1 MALDIIFHKRPL
13 SSSTRLLKAFSTL
26 TSSSFGGS
34 TKTLV
39 KKNSLHLMHL
49 STTVESGLP
58 LPAATAWPIEELIVS
73 SALLLL

>member
-1 MALDIIFHKRPL
+1 MVKVIG
-13 SSSTRLLKAFSTL
+13 RLQ
-26 TSSSFGGS
+26 
-34 TKTLV
+34 TLV
-39 KKNSLHLMHL
+39 KKKSLHLMHL